1 MANGTVGKVVQVLGA
16 VIDCEFP
23 ADHMPSIFNAVKIRR
38 DDSSVAAA
46 LTGGGVG
53 KSSSKLNPE
62 LVLEVEQHIGNN
74 WVRCVAMDTTDG
86 IRRGMDAVDTGAP
99 ISVPVGEP
107 TLGRLFNVIGEP
119 TDENGPVISK
129 DDVAI
134 HRLPIHRLA
143 PTFQEQATKTEMFET
158 GIKVIDLVAPFTK
171 GGKTAS
177 WSILVVVGDNK
188 GRVGVGIGKARGIP
202 DAIRKAEE
210 AARRDMFPVPMI
222 GSTIPHEIRAV
233 SGTAQVMLR
242 PAAPGTGVKAGGA
255 VRACLEACGIHDVLA
270 KSLGSRNAINMAYA
284 TIAAFELLLSPE
296 EVAQRRNID
305 VKRLTP
311 WIEKARKEEAD
322 AAH

>member
-23 ADHMPSIFNAVKIRR
+23 AGHMPSIFNAVKIRR

-143 PTFQEQATKTEMFET
+143 PTFEEQATKTEMFET

-171 GGKTAS
+171 GGKTA
-177 WSILVVVGDNK
+177 IFG
-188 GRVGVGIGKARGIP
+188 P
-202 DAIRKAEE
+202 
-210 AARRDMFPVPMI
+210 
-222 GSTIPHEIRAV
+222 
-233 SGTAQVMLR
+233 
-242 PAAPGTGVKAGGA
+242 
-255 VRACLEACGIHDVLA
+255 VRAMTFTRN
-270 KSLGSRNAINMAYA
+270 SRNPGSSQSRFLC
-284 TIAAFELLLSPE
+284 T
-296 EVAQRRNID
+296 
-305 VKRLTP
+305 
-311 WIEKARKEEAD
+311 AR
-322 AAH
+322 